1 MKADFEHVREILCEQ
16 MGVDEAEVTPMAH
29 IVDDLGADS
38 LDEVEL
44 IMAFEE
50 AYGIDIPDDDMEKIR
65 TVSDILDYLKRRTG
79 KGAA

>member
-1 MKADFEHVREILCEQ
+1 MKTDFEAVRQIICEQ
-16 MGVDEAEVTPMAH
+16 MGVDEREVVPEAKL
-29 IVDDLGADS
+29 VDDLGADS

-50 AYGIDIPDDDMEKIR
+50 AYGIQISDDDAYAIR
-65 TVSDILDYLKRRTG
+65 TVQDVVDYLKANV